1 MWLSRLMLWGVETI
15 IHKPTLLCL
24 SEGMWLMNDGMAS
37 LFPSVD
43 DALEVIY
50 FQRCATNEATVDIWL
65 SEEFRSVRCFA

>member
-50 FQRCATNEATVDIWL
+50 FQ
-65 SEEFRSVRCFA
+65 